1 MLRLAIFKSPFQQVR
16 VIVQAMDHLI
26 AIPNYFFPPDC
37 TVVVSDELLL
47 PGFGSFVLELTVAVL
62 VIVVL
67 PRMITVT

>member
-1 MLRLAIFKSPFQQVR
+1 
-16 VIVQAMDHLI
+16 MDHLI

-67 PRMITVT
+67 PRITTVT